1 MSDSSN
7 MNQIAT
13 GVFMHFRLKSNGP
26 QRLLLACSL
35 LTGGAALAQ
44 VAAQNSFPDRFVG
57 DFGGAAYTSSAVVK
71 SKDTSVS
78 ALPYV
83 YGDWGRT
90 FARVDTL
97 GIKTLPLAMGHVE
110 GVLRVSQEGF
120 DADTTALRGV
130 NNRSNPM
137 PVGVGTFQR
146 TAVGGVFLYAMH
158 DVTSGG
164 SLAEATY
171 GARFEVAGVKLYPQ
185 VGVEYR
191 SRTYVQHLYG
201 VSAQEAA
208 ANQAAGGSLT
218 AYQAGS
224 STVPMLG
231 LAATVPLSG
240 AWALQLQWRHKWLDN
255 AIKASPLVGM
265 ASQNT
270 GFAALTYTFK

>member
-1 MSDSSN
+1 M
-7 MNQIAT
+7 
-13 GVFMHFRLKSNGP
+13 V
-26 QRLLLACSL
+26 CSL
-35 LTGGAALAQ
+35 LTSGAALAQ
-44 VAAQNSFPDRFVG
+44 VAAHNSFTDRFVG
-57 DFGGAAYTSSAVVK
+57 DFGGAAYASSAVVK

-97 GIKTLPLAMGHVE
+97 GIKTLPLAMGHLE

-120 DADTTALRGV
+120 DADTAALRGV
-130 NNRSNPM
+130 NNRSNPL

>member
-1 MSDSSN
+1 MSDSSDI
-7 MNQIAT
+7 NQVAT
-13 GVFMHFRLKSNGP
+13 GVFMHFQLKSNRP
-26 QRLLLACSL
+26 QRLLLVCSL

-57 DFGGAAYTSSAVVK
+57 DFGGAAYASSAVVK

-120 DADTTALRGV
+120 DADTAALRGV
-130 NNRSNPM
+130 NNRSNPL

-164 SLAEATY
+164 SLAEASY

-231 LAATVPLSG
+231 LAATLPLPG

>member
-1 MSDSSN
+1 MYLL
-7 MNQIAT
+7 
-13 GVFMHFRLKSNGP
+13 LKSSWAQG
-26 QRLLLACSL
+26 LGFLGCSL
-35 LTGGAALAQ
+35 MAAGAAQAQ
-44 VAAQNSFPDRFVG
+44 DAFTDRFVG
-57 DFGGAAYTSSAVVK
+57 DLGGAAYATTSPIK
-71 SKDTSVS
+71 SKDAAVT

-97 GIKTLPLAMGHVE
+97 GIKALPLAMGHLE

-120 DADTTALRGV
+120 DADTAALRGV
-130 NNRSNPM
+130 KNRSNPL

-146 TAVGGVFLYAMH
+146 TAIGGVFLYALH

-164 SLAEATY
+164 NLLEATY

-185 VGVEYR
+185 AGLEYR
-191 SRTYVQHLYG
+191 SRGYVQHLVG

-218 AYQAGS
+218 AYQAGA
-224 STVPMLG
+224 STLPMLG
-231 LAATVPLSG
+231 LAATVPLTG
-240 AWALQLQWRHKWLDN
+240 AWALQLQWRHKWLDS
-255 AIKASPLVGM
+255 AIKASPLVGV
-265 ASQNT
+265 ASQHS

>member
-1 MSDSSN
+1 MSDSSD
-7 MNQIAT
+7 MNQVAT
-13 GVFMHFRLKSNGP
+13 GVFMHFQLKSNRP
-26 QRLLLACSL
+26 QRLLMVCSL

-44 VAAQNSFPDRFVG
+44 VAAHNSFPDRFVG
-57 DFGGAAYTSSAVVK
+57 DFGGAAYASSAVVK

-120 DADTTALRGV
+120 DADTAALRGV
-130 NNRSNPM
+130 NNRSNPL

-255 AIKASPLVGM
+255 AIKASPLVGI